1 MRNDSESVRRTWVQR
16 VRGRLKKHS
25 ILELILGMWVGR
37 RFYRHGITVISDGLP
52 LPVIINR
59 GGRIVTENC
68 QFYCGVR
75 MEVGKNALVE
85 IGNGTY
91 LNRNTLI
98 ISNLHVKIGRDCRIA
113 WDVVIMDSDQHPVPG
128 KTSED
133 KPVIIESN
141 VWIGCRCI
149 VLKGVHIGES
159 AIIAAGSVVTK
170 DVPPRVVVG
179 GVPAKVL
186 YRLPGNRRN
195 ND

>member
-1 MRNDSESVRRTWVQR
+1 
-16 VRGRLKKHS
+16 
-25 ILELILGMWVGR
+25 
-37 RFYRHGITVISDGLP
+37 
-52 LPVIINR
+52 
-59 GGRIVTENC
+59 
-68 QFYCGVR
+68 